1 MFDHILTL
9 LHEGNVTFAE
19 RLKFAEAL
27 LSQKA
32 FLLTLLKLPPLKNDN
47 L

>member
-1 MFDHILTL
+1 MFEHILTF
-9 LHEGNVTFAE
+9 LHEGNVAFAE
-19 RLKFAEAL
+19 PLKSAEAL

-32 FLLTLLKLPPLKNDN
+32 FLLKLLKLPPLKNDN